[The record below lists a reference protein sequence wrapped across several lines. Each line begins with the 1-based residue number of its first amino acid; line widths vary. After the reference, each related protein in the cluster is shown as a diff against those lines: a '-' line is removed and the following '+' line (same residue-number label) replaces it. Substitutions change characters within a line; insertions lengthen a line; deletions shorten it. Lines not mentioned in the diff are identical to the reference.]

1 MLELKKGKG
10 CELKV
15 SSLPRRAKMK
25 PRWGQDE
32 AKEVQGIP
40 QRLPR
45 IIEKFKT
52 DPQEFLGLSKRDLK
66 KSIVQSSRKILRN
79 SKEDML

>member
-15 SSLPRRAKMK
+15 ASLPRRAKMK

-45 IIEKFKT
+45 II
-52 DPQEFLGLSKRDLK
+52 K
-66 KSIVQSSRKILRN
+66 KGFQKGV
-79 SKEDML
+79 